1 MQPTYLIILVLAG
14 ASGLLAVQAAQG
26 VLKHATRR
34 VGFANA
40 RLRLI
45 EGEGSSALALARIR
59 HRRGLTDEGTLRTQL
74 VRLRLLILHSG
85 VNIPLWGVI
94 AAMPVAATLLAALA
108 WFWKGSAMMAVVGA
122 VVGLVA
128 PVLLLMFKAKKRRAK
143 AVAQLP
149 DALDVVIRS
158 LGAGHPVPVALGLVA
173 REMPDPIGSE
183 FGTAKDEISFGSSV
197 ATAIGRMA
205 ERVDHEDFYLFAAM
219 IRLQERTGG
228 NLAELLRAN
237 ADTIRA
243 RQTMRLRIKAAS
255 AEGRMGAMI
264 LNITPIA
271 ILIGVNAMAPD
282 FYGDVEGHPWIVPTF
297 VAVTVWMIIGNLV
310 IRRMVNFRV

>member
-1 MQPTYLIILVLAG
+1 MEPTYFIILILAA

-40 RLRLI
+40 RMRLI
-45 EGEGSSALALARIR
+45 DGEGSSALALARMR
-59 HRRGLTDEGTLRTQL
+59 RRRGLDEDGTLRAQL
-74 VRLRLLILHSG
+74 ARLRLLILHSG
-85 VNIPLWGVI
+85 MNVPLWAVLV
-94 AAMPVAATLLAALA
+94 AMPIVSVVSAGGA
-108 WFWKGSAMMAVVGA
+108 WLWKGSPPLALAGALVGF
-122 VVGLVA
+122 LA
-128 PVLLLMFKAKKRRAK
+128 PIGLLMFKAKKRRDK

-183 FGTAKDEISFGSSV
+183 FGTASDEVSFGSGV

-264 LNITPIA
+264 LNLTPIA
-271 ILIGVNAMAPD
+271 ILMGVTAMAPD
-282 FYGDVEGHPWIVPTF
+282 FYGDVEGHPWITPTF
-297 VAVTVWMIIGNLV
+297 VAVTVWMLIGNLV